1 MNSKRISSFFRQ
13 INVCLKFILGWGM
26 AFVLTGCSGS
36 GDDPVKPTPTPTP
49 TPGKDVAVT
58 SVTVN
63 QAKGYLEKGST
74 LALEATVKP
83 DNATNKTVTWASSN
97 NAVATVS
104 SNGVVTAKGSGTA
117 LITATAGGKAANC
130 NVTVLDA
137 ATDLSLM
144 DIYGNTVSRTTAN
157 CYVVSK
163 PGFYKIPMVYGNAI
177 KNGATNR
184 DSYVSSAT
192 GTSILANFLDHKG
205 IGISTGNDT
214 KDPWVSQ
221 KYSITKTGLIWM
233 DSENLVEGIAMTGS
247 SGAKENKY
255 LTFYLD
261 KANFTQGNAIVAAY
275 DAEGLVAWSWHIWV
289 TDANLSPIPVKNL
302 VQEINFLPVF
312 LGWCE
317 PKSEKSKNGD
327 TFGNCVFYQWGRKD
341 PILGTKG
348 SGNNTSKVYYGA
360 KGYVDGSFKSAYLKD
375 DIKSYIQN
383 PGTMNSSADMDKKY
397 TNLWSIDAG
406 VNANVVDMPK
416 KTVYDPSPAG
426 FCVPPAISFT
436 GFTKNGAWTN
446 AQENINSSEP
456 FKTGVGFYF
465 YTGGWKTGA
474 LIHFPAVGSR
484 RYDTGNIYDAG
495 GAGWCW
501 FATCNSAADPLMI
514 AFFKPTAGVDTVGPS
529 MGAGK
534 SNNQAVLPC
543 QEQ

>member
-1 MNSKRISSFFRQ
+1 MISKRISSFFRQ
-13 INVCLKFILGWGM
+13 INVCLRIILGWGM
-26 AFVLTGCSGS
+26 ALVLTGCPGS

-49 TPGKDVAVT
+49 TPGTDVAVT
-58 SVTVN
+58 SVTVS
-63 QAKGYLEKGST
+63 QAKGYLEKNGT
-74 LALEATVKP
+74 LHLEASVKP

-97 NAVATVS
+97 SAVATVS
-104 SNGVVTAKGSGTA
+104 STGQVTAKAPGTA
-117 LITATAGGKAANC
+117 QITATAGGKTANC
-130 NVTVLDA
+130 AITVFES

-144 DIYGNTVSRTTAN
+144 DIYGKTITRSTAN

-221 KYSITKTGLIWM
+221 KYPITKAGLIWM
-233 DSENLVEGIAMTGS
+233 DSQNLVEGIGMTGS
-247 SGAKENKY
+247 SGTKENKY

-275 DAEGLVAWSWHIWV
+275 DSDGLVAWSWHIWV
-289 TDANLSPIPVKNL
+289 TDADLTPIPVKN
-302 VQEINFLPVF
+302 VVTTIDFLPVF

-327 TFGNCVFYQWGRKD
+327 TYGNCVYYQWGRKD
-341 PILGTKG
+341 PMLGAKG
-348 SGNNTSKVYYGA
+348 SGTKVNKAYYGA
-360 KGYVDGSFKSAYLKD
+360 NGFNDGSFKSSNLKE

-383 PGTMNSSADMDKKY
+383 PGTFNANNDMDKKY
-397 TNLWSIDAG
+397 SNLWS
-406 VNANVVDMPK
+406 VNAVPNASFTAIPN
-416 KTVYDPSPAG
+416 KTVYDPSPVG

-436 GFTKNGAWTN
+436 GFTKNGNWTN
-446 AQENINSSEP
+446 ELDNINSTGT
-456 FKTGVGFYF
+456 FKMGVGYYF
-465 YTGGWKTGA
+465 YTEGWKTGK
-474 LIHFPAVGSR
+474 LINFPGVGSR
-484 RYDTGNIYDAG
+484 DSQGSLFDVD

-501 FATCNSAADPLMI
+501 FATCRNDVNPYML
-514 AFFKPTAGVDTVGPS
+514 AFFKRTSAGVDTVGPYL
-529 MGAGK
+529 GAVKG
-534 SNNQAVLPC
+534 NGYVVIPC
-543 QEQ
+543 KEL